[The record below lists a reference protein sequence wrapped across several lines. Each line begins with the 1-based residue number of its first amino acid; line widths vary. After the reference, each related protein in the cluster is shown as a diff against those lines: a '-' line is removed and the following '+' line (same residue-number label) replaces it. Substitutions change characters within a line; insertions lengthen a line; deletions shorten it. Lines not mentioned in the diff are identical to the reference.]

1 MALHDGGNVLAEST
15 TIDARRHTELLAP
28 AIVEVLGAAGVDGW
42 DLTAIAVASVCWAAY
57 DVDGRRTDGP
67 L

>member
-1 MALHDGGNVLAEST
+1 
-15 TIDARRHTELLAP
+15 
-28 AIVEVLGAAGVDGW
+28 VDGW
-42 DLTAIAVASVCWAAY
+42 DLTAMAVASVYWAAY